1 MRALSFTGDNDI
13 RLLYCGADFF
23 PALIAAFDAA
33 VSEIFLET
41 YIFALD
47 DTGNDIRGAL
57 DRAAQ
62 RGVAVFV
69 ITDWLGTGRKESNML
84 AAGFAKTGVNFR
96 AFNPWFKRGIAR
108 THRKLCVVDRR
119 IAFVGGLNIIDD
131 LRDDSHPK
139 IVLPAPRWDFAAR
152 IDGPLASVIHL
163 EVDTQWARLGNL
175 NLKARWRR
183 FRSVRSTF
191 ATATQTAALAALV
204 IRDNLRNRRT
214 IQRAYLQALGQ
225 ARHRVVVANP
235 YFAPGRKL
243 RKALEMA
250 AERGVDVT
258 LLLGVGQFLMQDAV
272 AHSYYPKLLRHGVHI
287 VEYQKTQLHAKI
299 AVVDDE
305 WATVGSSN
313 CDGLSLFV
321 NQEANIVVKDAVFA
335 QALRQRVDEAIAE
348 GVPVVEA
355 EFANQPWYKRMWYGA
370 AFMMYA
376 GLLRAITL
384 GKYA

>member
-1 MRALSFTGDNDI
+1 M
-13 RLLYCGADFF
+13 
-23 PALIAAFDAA
+23 
-33 VSEIFLET
+33 
-41 YIFALD
+41 
-47 DTGNDIRGAL
+47 
-57 DRAAQ
+57 
-62 RGVAVFV
+62 
-69 ITDWLGTGRKESNML
+69 
-84 AAGFAKTGVNFR
+84 
-96 AFNPWFKRGIAR
+96 
-108 THRKLCVVDRR
+108 
-119 IAFVGGLNIIDD
+119 
-131 LRDDSHPK
+131 
-139 IVLPAPRWDFAAR
+139 LPAPRWDFAAR

>member
-119 IAFVGGLNIIDD
+119 IARYRRAFGRLLSRRFLV
-131 LRDDSHPK
+131 S
-139 IVLPAPRWDFAAR
+139 RWD
-152 IDGPLASVIHL
+152 G
-163 EVDTQWARLGNL
+163 
-175 NLKARWRR
+175 RR
-183 FRSVRSTF
+183 RCV
-191 ATATQTAALAALV
+191 
-204 IRDNLRNRRT
+204 
-214 IQRAYLQALGQ
+214 
-225 ARHRVVVANP
+225 
-235 YFAPGRKL
+235 
-243 RKALEMA
+243 
-250 AERGVDVT
+250 
-258 LLLGVGQFLMQDAV
+258 
-272 AHSYYPKLLRHGVHI
+272 LRHFR
-287 VEYQKTQLHAKI
+287 
-299 AVVDDE
+299 
-305 WATVGSSN
+305 
-313 CDGLSLFV
+313 LSDH
-321 NQEANIVVKDAVFA
+321 QHH
-335 QALRQRVDEAIAE
+335 
-348 GVPVVEA
+348 
-355 EFANQPWYKRMWYGA
+355 QP
-370 AFMMYA
+370 
-376 GLLRAITL
+376 
-384 GKYA
+384 